1 MTRSLREAD
10 TGVTSLTARCLDTLD
25 PESVMPRRV
34 RRLVRLLLL
43 TAIVLALA
51 ACSAVAGIFKAGM
64 WTGVL
69 AIVVVIAL
77 IVWLFGR
84 HRG

>member
-1 MTRSLREAD
+1 MRRTPS
-10 TGVTSLTARCLDTLD
+10 D
-25 PESVMPRRV
+25 PEPAMPRRL

-43 TAIVLALA
+43 TAIVLALG

-69 AIVVVIAL
+69 VIVIVIAL

-84 HRG
+84 RRG

>member
-1 MTRSLREAD
+1 
-10 TGVTSLTARCLDTLD
+10 
-25 PESVMPRRV
+25 MPRRV

-43 TAIVLALA
+43 SAIVLALA

-69 AIVVVIAL
+69 VIVAIVAL

-84 HRG
+84 RRG

>member
-1 MTRSLREAD
+1 
-10 TGVTSLTARCLDTLD
+10 
-25 PESVMPRRV
+25 MPRRV
-34 RRLVRLLLL
+34 RRFVRLLLL
-43 TAIVLALA
+43 SAIVLALA

-69 AIVVVIAL
+69 VIVVVIAL

-84 HRG
+84 RRG

>member
-1 MTRSLREAD
+1 MGRSSSAG
-10 TGVTSLTARCLDTLD
+10 T
-25 PESVMPRRV
+25 VMPRRV

-51 ACSAVAGIFKAGM
+51 ACTAVAGIFKAGM

-69 AIVVVIAL
+69 VIVVVIAL

-84 HRG
+84 HRR

>member
-1 MTRSLREAD
+1 MSRPL
-10 TGVTSLTARCLDTLD
+10 
-25 PESVMPRRV
+25 

-69 AIVVVIAL
+69 VIVIVILL

-84 HRG
+84 RRG

>member
-1 MTRSLREAD
+1 
-10 TGVTSLTARCLDTLD
+10 
-25 PESVMPRRV
+25 MPRRV

-43 TAIVLALA
+43 AAIVLALA

-69 AIVVVIAL
+69 VIVVVIAL

-84 HRG
+84 RRG

>member
-1 MTRSLREAD
+1 MSRPL
-10 TGVTSLTARCLDTLD
+10 
-25 PESVMPRRV
+25 

-43 TAIVLALA
+43 SAIVLALA

-69 AIVVVIAL
+69 VIVVVVAL

-84 HRG
+84 GRR

>member
-1 MTRSLREAD
+1 
-10 TGVTSLTARCLDTLD
+10 
-25 PESVMPRRV
+25 MPRRV

-64 WTGVL
+64 WTGV
-69 AIVVVIAL
+69 IVIVAVIAL

>member
-1 MTRSLREAD
+1 
-10 TGVTSLTARCLDTLD
+10 
-25 PESVMPRRV
+25 MPRRV

-69 AIVVVIAL
+69 VIVVVIAL

-84 HRG
+84 RRG

>member
-1 MTRSLREAD
+1 
-10 TGVTSLTARCLDTLD
+10 
-25 PESVMPRRV
+25 MPRRV

-51 ACSAVAGIFKAGM
+51 ACTAVAGIFKAGM

-69 AIVVVIAL
+69 VIVVVIAL

-84 HRG
+84 RRG

>member
-1 MTRSLREAD
+1 
-10 TGVTSLTARCLDTLD
+10 
-25 PESVMPRRV
+25 MPRRV

-43 TAIVLALA
+43 SAIVLALA

-69 AIVVVIAL
+69 VIVVVIAL

-84 HRG
+84 RRG

>member
-1 MTRSLREAD
+1 MSRPL
-10 TGVTSLTARCLDTLD
+10 
-25 PESVMPRRV
+25 

-69 AIVVVIAL
+69 IIVIVILL

-84 HRG
+84 RRG

>member
-1 MTRSLREAD
+1 MRE
-10 TGVTSLTARCLDTLD
+10 TSKSE
-25 PESVMPRRV
+25 PVMPRRV

-43 TAIVLALA
+43 AAIVLALA
-51 ACSAVAGIFKAGM
+51 ACSAVAGVFKAGM

-69 AIVVVIAL
+69 VIVVVIAL

-84 HRG
+84 RRG

>member
-1 MTRSLREAD
+1 
-10 TGVTSLTARCLDTLD
+10 
-25 PESVMPRRV
+25 MPRRA

-43 TAIVLALA
+43 IAIVLALA

-69 AIVVVIAL
+69 VIVVVIAL

-84 HRG
+84 RRG

>member
-1 MTRSLREAD
+1 MSRPL
-10 TGVTSLTARCLDTLD
+10 
-25 PESVMPRRV
+25 

-43 TAIVLALA
+43 TAIVMALA

-69 AIVVVIAL
+69 VIVIVILL

-84 HRG
+84 RRG